1 MTSSERL
8 MYVQFKSC
16 VKGEDLIWA
25 VLKSV
30 LKVKINFIKSH
41 PCFMGRVNP
50 IMSIEEFLL
59 NPG

>member
-1 MTSSERL
+1 MTFSERL
-8 MYVQFKSC
+8 MYVQFKFC

-41 PCFMGRVNP
+41 SCFIGRVNP